1 MNIARIGNK
10 YLQETEP
17 WKLAKTEPER
27 VATILNVSL
36 QICASLAVAFEPFL
50 PFMSEKLVKMLGLGK
65 LEWSQIG
72 QSDLIKAGATI
83 AKPELLFE
91 KIEEDA
97 IQAQLD
103 RLARI
108 KEENKVNS
116 FKPAP
121 QQPDVEF
128 DDFMKADIRVGTV
141 TECIKVPKADKLLK
155 LTIDDGTGNPRTIV
169 SGIAAYY
176 QPEKLVG
183 MQVCFIA
190 NLPVRKLR
198 GIESQGMVLS
208 AVNADGSLTIIGPT
222 AQATNGAQV
231 K

>member
-1 MNIARIGNK
+1 M
-10 YLQETEP
+10 
-17 WKLAKTEPER
+17 ER

-36 QICASLAVAFEPFL
+36 QICASLAIAFEPFL
-50 PFMSEKLVKMLGLGK
+50 PFMSDKLSKMLGLGK
-65 LEWSQIG
+65 LQW
-72 QSDLIKAGATI
+72 SDLGKSDLLAAGATI
-83 AKPELLFE
+83 ATPELLFE
-91 KIEEDA
+91 KIEDDA

-108 KEENKVNS
+108 KEENKLKA

-121 QQPDVEF
+121 QQPDVQF

-176 QPEKLVG
+176 APEKLVG
-183 MQVCFIA
+183 KQVCFIA

-222 AQATNGAQV
+222 AEATNGAQV